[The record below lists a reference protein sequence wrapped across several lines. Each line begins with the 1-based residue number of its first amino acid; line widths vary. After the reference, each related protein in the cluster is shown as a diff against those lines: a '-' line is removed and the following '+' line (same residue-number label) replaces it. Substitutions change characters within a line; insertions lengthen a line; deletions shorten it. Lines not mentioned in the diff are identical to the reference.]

1 MLNIIFKYIVIILAL
16 LIAGV
21 LIQGLNIVGERDLYN
36 ALIFS
41 DWNSLLLFANWSN
54 ILMLG
59 ILFSI
64 TEYIILPILRFIT
77 FPINFFTF
85 GLFYFLLS
93 IFAIKAIEYIVPD
106 RLQISGFWSIVFFSL
121 ILSMFVSF
129 AKRD

>member
-106 RLQISGFWSIVFFSL
+106 RLQISGF
-121 ILSMFVSF
+121 
-129 AKRD
+129 

>member
-1 MLNIIFKYIVIILAL
+1 MLDLLFKYIVMIIAL
-16 LIAGV
+16 LISGV
-21 LIQGLNIVGERDLYN
+21 LIHGLNIVGESNLYD

-41 DWNSLLLFANWSN
+41 DWDSLLLFDNWSN

-85 GLFYFLLS
+85 GFFYFLLS
-93 IFAIKAIEYIVPD
+93 ILAIKAIEYIAPD
-106 RLQISGFWSIVFFSL
+106 RFQISGFWSIVFFSL
-121 ILSMFVSF
+121 ILSMSVSF